1 MITFYNVY
9 QFNCKEME
17 PCGLLSKLLFL
28 FFFLGVKTKDT
39 GNASDSHFFFV
50 IAKYEYK
57 SKYFRSKVAI
67 QKIKTEQTAR
77 EIILMAF

>member
-1 MITFYNVY
+1 MFTSLIARRWSHVDFYLNY
-9 QFNCKEME
+9 F
-17 PCGLLSKLLFL
+17 FF
-28 FFFLGVKTKDT
+28 FFFLGLKTKDT